1 MTDKQR
7 YYGKYRGTV
16 LNNVDPMQQGRIM
29 IQVPEVLGPAVT
41 SWALPCVP
49 FAGTQTGVFYFPP
62 MGSAVWVEFEGGD
75 SNFPIWVGGFW
86 TNAAEIPVLAAGPPG
101 VQRFVLQLLAQ
112 TTLLVSDVPGPTG
125 GFLLKTTTG
134 AMLMINDTGITLSN
148 GKGAVISMVGPT
160 VTINAG
166 ALAVT

>member
-16 LNNVDPMQQGRIM
+16 LNNVDPMQQGRIL

-166 ALAVT
+166 ALTVT

>member
-16 LNNVDPMQQGRIM
+16 LNNVDPMQQGRIL

-148 GKGAVISMVGPT
+148 GKGAIISMVGPT

-166 ALAVT
+166 ALTVT